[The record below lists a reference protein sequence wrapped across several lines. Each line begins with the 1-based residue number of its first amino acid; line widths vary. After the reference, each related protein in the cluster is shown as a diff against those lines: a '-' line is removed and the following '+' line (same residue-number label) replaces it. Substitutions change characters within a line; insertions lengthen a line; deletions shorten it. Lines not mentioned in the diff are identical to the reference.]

1 MQKRGPSNKPFQ
13 KFSIF
18 KKFFCCNC
26 FKKAL
31 KIKENDSKL
40 PRKATEYSVTLNEY
54 RQTGFISRT
63 CQVNFLAP
71 VS

>member
-1 MQKRGPSNKPFQ
+1 MQKRGPSKKTFQ

-26 FKKAL
+26 FNKAV

-40 PRKATEYSVTLNEY
+40 PRKATEYSVTMNEY
-54 RQTGFISRT
+54 RKTGFISRT
-63 CQVNFLAP
+63 CQVNLLAP